1 MVVQHAV
8 HLKSTG
14 WRPPQVRGE
23 SMVPFKERHLLKRLL
38 QTPARLILPV
48 ALLTVGPVSAAAQQ
62 AAAPQQREHV
72 VRRGDT
78 LWDLARAYLNNPFQW
93 RLIYEANRG
102 VVEDPHWIYP
112 AERLII
118 PPLLQQP
125 AAGEP
130 AGYQPVAA
138 AEPWTAEASAPA
150 AAAQEQQPTVI
161 STVDLR
167 RPVVSTGEYLRLP
180 WLSLQADALLT
191 GRIHGKADPAA
202 ADDRMASALYPNT
215 RVHFAM
221 TAGTV
226 AVGDSLLVVRRG
238 RRVGVSGTVVEP
250 LAILRVESTAGAGTG
265 TARIVSQFGDT
276 RVGDAVMG
284 MTTVPAMPEP
294 GVVAQ
299 PVEVGV
305 EGQLLEFLVPQP
317 LYGTTDL
324 AFLSVG
330 GSHGVGIGDE
340 FAVYVPAANG
350 MPAEQVAVVRVVRAG
365 DLTSTAR
372 VLSVNSVAVRAG
384 LPVRLIRK
392 MP

>member
-14 WRPPQVRGE
+14 WRPPQVLGE

-48 ALLTVGPVSAAAQQ
+48 TLLAVSPLLAAAQTT
-62 AAAPQQREHV
+62 AAPQQREHV

-78 LWDLARAYLNNPFQW
+78 LWDLARTYLNNPFQW
-93 RLIYEANRG
+93 RLIFEANRG

-118 PPLLQQP
+118 PPLLQQQP
-125 AAGEP
+125 LAGTVGSQ
-130 AGYQPVAA
+130 AAA
-138 AEPWTAEASAPA
+138 AEPWAAEATVAVTG
-150 AAAQEQQPTVI
+150 QEQQPTVI

-167 RPVVSTGEYLRLP
+167 RPTVSPGEYLRLP
-180 WLSLQADALLT
+180 WLSLQPDGLVT
-191 GRIHGKADPAA
+191 GRIQGKADPAA
-202 ADDRMASALYPNT
+202 ADDRMASALYPNQ
-215 RVHFAM
+215 RVHFVM
-221 TAGTV
+221 TAGNV
-226 AVGDSLLVVRRG
+226 APGDSLLVVRRG
-238 RRVGVSGTVVEP
+238 RRVGTAGTVVEP
-250 LAILRVESTAGAGTG
+250 LAVLRVESTAGGGTG

-276 RVGDAVMG
+276 RVGDGVMG
-284 MTTVPAMPEP
+284 MMTVPALPEP
-294 GVVAQ
+294 GVAAE
-299 PVEVGV
+299 PVEGGI

-350 MPAEQVAVVRVVRAG
+350 APAEQVAVVRVVRAG
-365 DLTSTAR
+365 DVTSTAR
-372 VLSVNSVAVRAG
+372 VLSVSSVAVRAG
-384 LPVRLIRK
+384 LPIRLVRK

>member
-48 ALLTVGPVSAAAQQ
+48 TLLAVSPLPAAAQT

-78 LWDLARAYLNNPFQW
+78 LWDLARTYLNNPFQW
-93 RLIYEANRG
+93 RLIFEANRS
-102 VVEDPHWIYP
+102 VVENPHWIYP

-118 PPLLQQP
+118 PPLLQQQP
-125 AAGEP
+125 AAEQVGYP
-130 AGYQPVAA
+130 AGVAVPWA
-138 AEPWTAEASAPA
+138 ADAASA
-150 AAAQEQQPTVI
+150 AAASQEQQPTVI

-167 RPVVSTGEYLRLP
+167 RPIVSPGEYLRLP
-180 WLSLQADALLT
+180 WLSLQPDGLVT
-191 GRIHGKADPAA
+191 GRIQGKADPAA
-202 ADDRMASALYPNT
+202 ADDRMASALYPNQ
-215 RVHFAM
+215 RVHFVMA
-221 TAGTV
+221 AGNV
-226 AVGDSLLVVRRG
+226 ATGDSLLVVRRG
-238 RRVGVSGTVVEP
+238 RRVGMAGTVIEP
-250 LAILRVESTAGAGTG
+250 LAVLRVESTAGGGTG

-276 RVGDAVMG
+276 RVGDGIMG
-284 MTTVPAMPEP
+284 MMTLPVLPEP
-294 GVVAQ
+294 GDVAEA
-299 PVEVGV
+299 VGEGV

-350 MPAEQVAVVRVVRAG
+350 TPAEQVAVLRVVRAG
-365 DLTSTAR
+365 DVTSTAR
-372 VLSVNSVAVRAG
+372 VLSVSSVAVRAG
-384 LPVRLIRK
+384 LPIRLVRK